1 MMIATRKRG
10 TKGDL
15 MRRSRWL
22 VSAAVMGVVVVASAG
37 RAAAHVDTTDG
48 CKGSGTFRQS
58 GLAVDAADIGD
69 QVVTIPRSDTVDWQG
84 SVTAPPVAYSGSI
97 SVDLPPPFGALR
109 IDSWKGNSQSTGNA
123 GSKKYN
129 LPKLVPAGVEFKVE
143 GSHTDENGFCTG
155 YVNLKIDGGPFDS
168 PLAPVSLVATVASGA
183 GLFGVIRPLFKK
195 VVAS

>member
-1 MMIATRKRG
+1 MSLSLDDQCIQG
-10 TKGDL
+10 H
-15 MRRSRWL
+15 
-22 VSAAVMGVVVVASAG
+22 
-37 RAAAHVDTTDG
+37 RAAGPDYERVDVE
-48 CKGSGTFRQS
+48 
-58 GLAVDAADIGD
+58 LGD
-69 QVVTIPRSDTVDWQG
+69 DVGEVLGERKEVEGATV
-84 SVTAPPVAYSGSI
+84 AL

-129 LPKLVPAGVEFKVE
+129 FPKLVPAGVEFKVE

-183 GLFGVIRPLFKK
+183 GLFGVIRPLLKK
-195 VVAS
+195 VVAA